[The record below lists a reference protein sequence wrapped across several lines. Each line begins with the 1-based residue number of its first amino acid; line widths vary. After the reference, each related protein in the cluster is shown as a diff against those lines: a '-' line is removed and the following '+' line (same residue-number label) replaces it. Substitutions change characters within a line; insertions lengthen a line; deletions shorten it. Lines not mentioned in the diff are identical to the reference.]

1 MKTLNEIIEK
11 CKEFAFDLNF
21 TRAKEWKAEES
32 KRILVGHMPVYF
44 PREIVH
50 AANGMTVGIYGTG
63 DRKQV
68 IKGDAY
74 YQSYICRIPRGIIE
88 LALDNHFEGI
98 DGFIFPAICDV
109 IRNLSGMFQILGKGT
124 FAGYFDLPQNFQPE
138 IGGTFYKS
146 ELKHVLN
153 AIKKINKAEVTAEA
167 LNHSIEL
174 YNKNRRLI
182 KKIYDTREQFPWRL
196 TAEEVYYIVR
206 AGLVIPVEEHNEI
219 LEAVSD
225 FIREETSEPM
235 DKIKIL
241 VSGSFCEQPPVG
253 LIKTIENAGCYIVED
268 DFMIGS
274 RWIQGDVDAGT
285 DDPLNALVEA
295 YLTKSTFSSSVYD
308 IDNPKEARL
317 IELAKKRNVD
327 GIVFAAPSF
336 CDPALLDIPILEK
349 ACDEI
354 NLRYI
359 SFQYAENTGQF
370 KNIKEQVGAFSDSI
384 KLWGEE
390 VAAG

>member
-1 MKTLNEIIEK
+1 
-11 CKEFAFDLNF
+11 
-21 TRAKEWKAEES
+21 
-32 KRILVGHMPVYF
+32 V
-44 PREIVH
+44 
-50 AANGMTVGIYGTG
+50 
-63 DRKQV
+63 
-68 IKGDAY
+68 
-74 YQSYICRIPRGIIE
+74 
-88 LALDNHFEGI
+88 
-98 DGFIFPAICDV
+98 
-109 IRNLSGMFQILGKGT
+109 
-124 FAGYFDLPQNFQPE
+124 
-138 IGGTFYKS
+138 
-146 ELKHVLN
+146 LK
-153 AIKKINKAEVTAEA
+153 AIKKINKAEVTTEA

-182 KKIYDTREQFPWRL
+182 KNIYDVREQFPWRL

-219 LEAVSD
+219 LEEVSE
-225 FIREETSEPM
+225 FIQGEIGEPM

-253 LIKTIENAGCYIVED
+253 LIKTIESAGCYIVED
-268 DFMIGS
+268 DFMLGS
-274 RWIQGDVDAGT
+274 RWIQGDVDTGT
-285 DDPLNALVEA
+285 DDPLYALVEA

-308 IDNPKEARL
+308 IDNSKEARL

-327 GIVFAAPSF
+327 GIIFAAPSF
-336 CDPALLDIPILEK
+336 CDPALLDLPILEK

-359 SFQYAENTGQF
+359 SIQYAENTGQF